1 MVRLPQAAPAA
12 AGANV
17 AAGGA
22 APNAE
27 GEGGGERDL
36 RACFGAKNE
45 VLVQY
50 VDFFEAEGFDDIELV
65 GDMDASD
72 CKSVLEELD
81 KVSIKKPHRKKLAK
95 VLDALTGGG
104 GDGGGG
110 DNDDA
115 GSVDVETWL
124 TSVHKSLTP
133 YAKVFTEMGYDN
145 FDLIRD
151 IDAGNR
157 DDILTALDAAEI
169 KMVSEACL
177 VCTLPYGCSTR
188 ARVAQSPLYERACGV
203 RRGGEGVACN
213 LDIFS

>member
-1 MVRLPQAAPAA
+1 MSSHNYGDALGGAGDGKDQDQAAPAA

-151 IDAGNR
+151 IDAGNC

-169 KMVSEACL
+169 KKV
-177 VCTLPYGCSTR
+177 
-188 ARVAQSPLYERACGV
+188 RACW
-203 RRGGEGVACN
+203 AHS
-213 LDIFS
+213 LSYA

>member
-1 MVRLPQAAPAA
+1 MSSHNYGDALGLAGDGKDQVQDQAAPAA

-36 RACFGAKNE
+36 RVCFNAKNE
-45 VLVQY
+45 VLVKY
-50 VDFFEAEGFDDIELV
+50 VGAFEAEGFEDVELV
-65 GDMDASD
+65 SDMDADD
-72 CKSVLEELD
+72 CESILEELD

-95 VLDALTGGG
+95 VLAALTGGG

-115 GSVDVETWL
+115 GGVDVETWL

-151 IDAGNR
+151 INAVDR
-157 DDILTALDAAEI
+157 DNILAALDEGGI
-169 KMVSEACL
+169 KRVSE
-177 VCTLPYGCSTR
+177 PRWISTR
-188 ARVAQSPLYERACGV
+188 VQ
-203 RRGGEGVACN
+203 
-213 LDIFS
+213 